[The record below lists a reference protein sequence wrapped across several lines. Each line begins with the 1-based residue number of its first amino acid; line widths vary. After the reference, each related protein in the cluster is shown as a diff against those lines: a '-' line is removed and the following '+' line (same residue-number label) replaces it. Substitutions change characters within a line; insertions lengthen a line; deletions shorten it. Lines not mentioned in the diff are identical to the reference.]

1 MPTPF
6 PYKNDKALPWK
17 YAAQGSN
24 KRKDVSFV
32 RVKEDLPFT
41 KVTNISG
48 MSGMTHSGRIFA
60 APELLAR
67 SKDKG
72 KLKADIG
79 EKERTGPTENDEAF
93 VGKIVEEGND
103 FSKREI
109 SAEEATEFLR
119 IIQ

>member
-1 MPTPF
+1 MYRGRQDASIISVRNDMPF
-6 PYKNDKALPWK
+6 AKI
-17 YAAQGSN
+17 
-24 KRKDVSFV
+24 
-32 RVKEDLPFT
+32 
-41 KVTNISG
+41 TNISG
-48 MSGMTHSGRIFA
+48 TSGMTHSGRIFA

>member
-1 MPTPF
+1 MVYRGRQDASIISVRNDMPF
-6 PYKNDKALPWK
+6 AKI
-17 YAAQGSN
+17 
-24 KRKDVSFV
+24 
-32 RVKEDLPFT
+32 
-41 KVTNISG
+41 TNISG